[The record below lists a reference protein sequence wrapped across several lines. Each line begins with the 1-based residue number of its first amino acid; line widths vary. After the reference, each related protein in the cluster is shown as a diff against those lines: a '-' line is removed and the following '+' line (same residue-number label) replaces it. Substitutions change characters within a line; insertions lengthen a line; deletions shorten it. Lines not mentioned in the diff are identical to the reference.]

1 MNIHISEVEFTPS
14 DGDDERAGLLGYLQ
28 VTVNG
33 SLRLDGLT
41 LRRARAGQLEIS
53 FPRRRGSFRPLDDS
67 THRAMEG
74 QILAALKGLTP

>member
-1 MNIHISEVEFTPS
+1 MKPLLS
-14 DGDDERAGLLGYLQ
+14 DVRFVRGTERDAEQGLLGYVQ

-41 LRRARAGQLEIS
+41 LRKTRAGQLEIS

-67 THRAMEG
+67 AHRAMEG
-74 QILAALKGLTP
+74 QILAALKGMTP